1 MHAYVK
7 NATAAVYKATVI
19 CFVEKPGEAGV
30 FVDKRMQ
37 F

>member
-7 NATAAVYKATVI
+7 KATAAVYKATVI
-19 CFVEKPGEAGV
+19 CVIEKAGAAGV